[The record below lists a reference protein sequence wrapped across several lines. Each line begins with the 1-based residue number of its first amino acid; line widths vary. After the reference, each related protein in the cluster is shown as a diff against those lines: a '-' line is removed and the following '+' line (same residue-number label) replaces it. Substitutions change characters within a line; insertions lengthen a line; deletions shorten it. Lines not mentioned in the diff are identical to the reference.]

1 MKLTSD
7 GCKERQRR
15 LLAILQERD
24 LDGAIISDRKHVYYF
39 TGFLHHRLNAAA
51 AFIRADGH
59 TSLVGA
65 SQIEGQTDAPAADQ
79 IIPYDADFYATIHSR
94 QFETVA
100 ERLAPVLPANG
111 SLGAD
116 HGGGISCIN
125 NLAEAVDITRDVFR
139 LRKCKLPDEVEAI
152 RDCIRVVESMYAAAK
167 EHVRPGIDE
176 VDVLAELRAAAT
188 RTADEDLETLGNDF
202 RANAAGGLA
211 RRRPMQAGELYVL
224 DAGTVYD
231 GYFSDSCRTFAVD
244 RSPTDAQMKAWEYI
258 DALFPT
264 LESAARPGLKGTE
277 LFEIAD
283 GYLSQNGYS
292 GLVHHLGHGFG
303 LGPHETPELNPEYDA
318 VLEVGDVIT
327 MEPGLYN
334 EELKAGIRL
343 EEDYYLSEDG
353 LIKLTSFPRDLI

>member
-7 GCKERQRR
+7 GCRERQQR
-15 LLAILQERD
+15 LLALLQERE

-39 TGFLHHRLNAAA
+39 TGVMHHRLNAAA

-65 SQIEGQTDAPAADQ
+65 GEVDAPAVDQ
-79 IIPYDADFYATIHSR
+79 IIPYEADFYATIHSR
-94 QFETVA
+94 QFEEVA
-100 ERLAPVLPANG
+100 ERLAPVLPAD
-111 SLGAD
+111 SRIGAD
-116 HGGGISCIN
+116 HGGGISCVN
-125 NLAEAVDITRDVFR
+125 NLVETADITRDVFR
-139 LRKCKLPDEVEAI
+139 LRKCKLSDEVEAI
-152 RDCIRVVESMYAAAK
+152 RDCIRVVESMYSAAK

-202 RANAAGGLA
+202 RANADGGLA

-258 DALFPT
+258 DALFPII
-264 LESAARPGLKGTE
+264 EAAATPGTKGIE
-277 LFEIAD
+277 LFEIAND
-283 GYLSQNGYS
+283 YLNQNGYS
-292 GLVHHLGHGFG
+292 GLAHHLGHGFG

-327 MEPGLYN
+327 MEPGLYS
-334 EELKAGIRL
+334 EELRAGIRL
-343 EEDYYLSEDG
+343 EEDYFLSETG
-353 LIKLTSFPRDLI
+353 LIKLTTFPRDLV